1 MGGQMDRIGKRGRIA
16 GQGKFAGGR
25 PAGSPN
31 KKGRFET
38 SLPPVRCS
46 VELKAYYQQKAQAAD
61 QDLSTYLRT
70 VLTLQKGR
78 DGEQSFAPDPNG
90 RA

>member
-1 MGGQMDRIGKRGRIA
+1 MRGRKP
-16 GQGKFAGGR
+16 GQGKFSGGR
-25 PAGSPN
+25 PKYAPN
-31 KKGRFET
+31 KKGHFET

-46 VELKAYYQQKAQAAD
+46 EELKAYYQHKAQKAG

-70 VLTLQKGR
+70 VLTLQKEQ
-78 DGEQSFAPDPNG
+78 DGEHSFAPDPNG